1 MRKPDDDLK
10 IDIADLFGDDLSG
23 PSEKLEESAALMES
37 AEKSAAQ
44 TPSSSET
51 ENNFQQWMNSRNIEL
66 EAKSQE
72 LEKKFQGT
80 QASEKT
86 SSEKF
91 SAQELL
97 TVQPEA
103 ETRVPT
109 ASSSPIDFNAP
120 IPPPFMGL
128 APAPAPPAESGT
140 QAATGVPA
148 SSPNPEELKKLQAE
162 YEFLMLY
169 DEFRNIIFF
178 ELKDLV
184 GEKKTYTM
192 LGRTVELAR
201 EKYPEIFR
209 NANWDST
216 GNLLEDGS
224 VDSQRLIE
232 NKNALNSQK
241 AEEILDAALSGL
253 LKLRLQAVEKGLGV
267 GLKNKVRAHL
277 YQWISEKTQ
286 KAIQEGKN
294 ATNLKKL
301 SGYVAST

>member
-1 MRKPDDDLK
+1 MRRPDDDLK
-10 IDIADLFGDDLSG
+10 IDIAELFGGDLSG
-23 PSEKLEESAALMES
+23 PSEKLEETSALLES
-37 AEKSAAQ
+37 STES
-44 TPSSSET
+44 PSHAHSSPEADNHFK
-51 ENNFQQWMNSRNIEL
+51 EWMNSRNVEL

-72 LEKKFQGT
+72 LEKKFQET
-80 QASEKT
+80 AASEAAAP
-86 SSEKF
+86 EKF
-91 SAQELL
+91 SGEEILKASSD
-97 TVQPEA
+97 A
-103 ETRVPT
+103 ESAVAP

-120 IPPPFMGL
+120 ITPPFMGRS
-128 APAPAPPAESGT
+128 APPPSTESETPVSAE
-140 QAATGVPA
+140 VPA
-148 SSPNPEELKKLQAE
+148 AALSADELKKLQAE

-169 DEFRNIIFF
+169 DEFRNIILF

-184 GEKKTYTM
+184 GERKTYTM

-209 NANWDST
+209 NANWDSS

-241 AEEILDAALSGL
+241 ADEVLDAALAAL
-253 LKLRLQAVEKGLGV
+253 LKLRLQAVEKGLGA

-286 KAIQEGKN
+286 KAVQDGKN
-294 ATNLKKL
+294 ALNLKRL